1 MSTETTPKV
10 KKKSP
15 SSSVDMQTINSPRA
29 SKFVNYLMQ
38 DGKKN
43 IAKKIFAE
51 MMEEIKSAWHVNPQS
66 VWETALENASPT
78 IMTKSKRIWG
88 AVYQVPLEVKAEKRL
103 FFSAIRIINAAKA
116 KKWKPMHKKLAEEV
130 LAAYNNQW
138 NAVKKKEDAH
148 RMAEANKA
156 FAHMAKYIK

>member
-1 MSTETTPKV
+1 MSDQSFAKSQQSTIDTQILNSPKV
-10 KKKSP
+10 
-15 SSSVDMQTINSPRA
+15 
-29 SKFVNYLMQ
+29 SKFINYLMRS
-38 DGKKN
+38 GKKN
-43 IAKKIFAE
+43 IAQKMFLN
-51 MMEEIKSAWHVNPQS
+51 MMQDIKQAGHINPQS
-66 VWETALENASPT
+66 VRETALENASPT

-103 FFSAIRIINAAKA
+103 FFSSTWIITAAKG
-116 KKWKPMHKKLAEEV
+116 KKGKPMYKKLAEEI

-138 NAVKKKEDAH
+138 NAIKKKEDAH

>member
-51 MMEEIKSAWHVNPQS
+51 MMEEIKSA
-66 VWETALENASPT
+66 
-78 IMTKSKRIWG
+78 
-88 AVYQVPLEVKAEKRL
+88 
-103 FFSAIRIINAAKA
+103 
-116 KKWKPMHKKLAEEV
+116 
-130 LAAYNNQW
+130 
-138 NAVKKKEDAH
+138 
-148 RMAEANKA
+148 
-156 FAHMAKYIK
+156 